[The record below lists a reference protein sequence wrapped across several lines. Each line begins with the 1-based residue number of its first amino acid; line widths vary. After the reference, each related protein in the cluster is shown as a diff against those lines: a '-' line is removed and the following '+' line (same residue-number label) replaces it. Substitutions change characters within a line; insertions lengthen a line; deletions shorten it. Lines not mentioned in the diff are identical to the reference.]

1 MLNRLLPNRRS
12 RQLTASAALA
22 ALAVLAIAGPASAAV
37 TASTITSPANDASFI
52 KDPGDASQTAFTVSG
67 TTTGPGNVDINC
79 YSSSTRYAVATDVP
93 VTNGTFSQAITHS
106 ALPDATCVLRA
117 VDTGDT
123 TFYGPGSTTSFPG
136 PTLALNYA
144 YPNTQTVGDTTST
157 LGYEADFYA
166 AAGSGTTGRFNLYS
180 ADQGGLEFGT
190 LELNGAESGESD
202 TVLAEDG
209 ALFTNPGDTDQDG
222 NPFPVAIK
230 VDGTAAQIPGF
241 ADASFTGFEGMTF
254 TDLLSDGNLTIEEQD
269 PLMFCESGPASCTS
283 AGVELDRTWQTAD
296 SGLLIY
302 QSDVFK
308 STDGAAHSVQA
319 VEIDEFDAGPDGD
332 TFDLPGTG
340 GFASYAYAQAVT
352 LPSGSG
358 IILIKSDADTPEA
371 GDQTHPQG
379 AVVYG
384 TAPGGPVSFLFGSAA
399 NHYSAFDMPYDVS
412 VPASASAPALSF
424 AYVQDF
430 ALTDVQTLA
439 QQALASFS
447 QSGGTPTGSS
457 SGSAPGGDG
466 AQPTQGSGAPASAKP
481 APKSLGTKVKP
492 STAKKFPYRYAVTGK
507 ITLPAGV
514 TTTQGCVGKVTLT
527 VKRGKTNVAST
538 SATVNAKC
546 AWSAK
551 LTLRKR
557 KLVPGRSGKLAITAA
572 FYGNNVL
579 NTYTAKPLTIR
590 YRKTGLVAT
599 AKGRAL
605 LSDRFPES
613 ASR

>member
-1 MLNRLLPNRRS
+1 MRNRLLPNRRS
-12 RQLTASAALA
+12 RLLTASAAIA
-22 ALAVLAIAGPASAAV
+22 ALAVLATAAPASATV

-52 KDPGDASQTAFTVSG
+52 KDPADASQTAFTVSG
-67 TTTGPGNVDINC
+67 TTTGSGNVDINC
-79 YSSSTRYAVATDVP
+79 YSSSTTYTVATNVP
-93 VTNGTFSQAITHS
+93 VSGSTFSQAISHS

-117 VDTGDT
+117 VDTGDA
-123 TFYGPGSTTSFPG
+123 TFYAPGSTTSFTG

-144 YPNTQTVGDTTST
+144 YPNTQTVGDTTFT
-157 LGYEADFYA
+157 VGYEADFYA
-166 AAGSGTTGRFNLYS
+166 AAGGTTGRFNLYS
-180 ADQGGLEFGT
+180 ADQGGLGFGT

-209 ALFTNPGDTDQDG
+209 SLFTNPGDTDQDG

-230 VDGTAAQIPGF
+230 VDGAAAHIPTP
-241 ADASFTGFEGMTF
+241 ADMSYTGFEGMTF
-254 TDLLSDGNLTIEEQD
+254 TDSLSDGNLTIEEQD
-269 PLMFCESGPASCTS
+269 PLMFCASGSASCTP
-283 AGVELDRTWQTAD
+283 AGVELDRTWQSAD

-308 STDGAAHSVQA
+308 STDGAAHTVQA

-332 TFDLPGTG
+332 TFDLPGTA
-340 GFASYAYAQAVT
+340 GFASYAYDQAVT

-358 IILIKSDADTPEA
+358 SVFIKSDADTPDA

-384 TAPGGPVSFLFGSAA
+384 TAPSSPVSFLFGSAA

-412 VPASASAPALSF
+412 VPAGASAPALSF

-457 SGSAPGGDG
+457 GGSAPGGGGTQPVQDG
-466 AQPTQGSGAPASAKP
+466 GGTQPVQGGDGTQPTQGGTEPASAKP
-481 APKSLGTKVKP
+481 APRSLGAKVKP

-514 TTTQGCVGKVTLT
+514 TARQGCVGKVTLT
-527 VKRGKTNVAST
+527 ITRGKKKLAST
-538 SATVNAKC
+538 SATVTAKC
-546 AWSAK
+546 AWKAK
-551 LTLRKR
+551 LTLRTR
-557 KLVPGRSGKLAITAA
+557 KLVPGRSGKLAITPA
-572 FYGNNVL
+572 FGGNNAL
-579 NTYTAKPLTIR
+579 NKYTAKPLTIR
-590 YRKTGLVAT
+590 YR
-599 AKGRAL
+599 
-605 LSDRFPES
+605 
-613 ASR
+613 